1 MPLHFPMTITPI
13 PWLSINC
20 GGYLLQFPTSPKL
33 VRTKEDP
40 IQLAILEECAIRGDL
55 SNLMLG
61 TDALGKTPWVINQRT
76 LSVALELWNN
86 KGMDVSTLKPIHPYV
101 EPEFVPREQF
111 ATQAEYVE
119 FVRNVKTA
127 KEDKANSHSSQCDT
141 NYKLEIARQVER
153 CLPFYCLLVC
163 LSNLLLSALGG
174 LSGQSLSHSTK
185 SMPRLWRPV
194 PRTLVLCRGQAIGP
208 PWPLLAQASDG
219 QHVWLRQV
227 DMNLLI
233 MMISFRYS
241 RDERVKWTDAHLGD
255 IRKCVRDPIKETWW
269 HSAEEPWQFLA
280 VCIELVAAL
289 DTPDPS
295 TYHSNIPVQQD
306 GSCNGLQHYAA
317 LGGDVQ
323 GAKQVN
329 LSPSDSPQ
337 DVYAAVARLVE
348 ARISRD
354 AEAGNP
360 MAMALSGRI
369 TRKIIKQPVMT
380 KVYGVTRYGARL
392 QILARLKE
400 FNTLPAAQLD
410 AGATYL
416 TGHVMATLKSLFG
429 RAQAIQDWLTTTARD
444 IGRSV
449 PRAFARG
456 VRIQGGLEDPCPDD
470 RVYYATPLTVSTG
483 NKGTEEDN
491 SHPHRSQQTR
501 RRLCPQIS
509 LPPNIHHLDNPTWFP
524 NLPALPRI
532 RDTRHKDLPAKLCLH
547 TSHAHGL
554 HSRQ

>member
-1 MPLHFPMTITPI
+1 M
-13 PWLSINC
+13 
-20 GGYLLQFPTSPKL
+20 
-33 VRTKEDP
+33 
-40 IQLAILEECAIRGDL
+40 
-55 SNLMLG
+55 
-61 TDALGKTPWVINQRT
+61 
-76 LSVALELWNN
+76 
-86 KGMDVSTLKPIHPYV
+86 
-101 EPEFVPREQF
+101 
-111 ATQAEYVE
+111 
-119 FVRNVKTA
+119 
-127 KEDKANSHSSQCDT
+127 
-141 NYKLEIARQVER
+141 
-153 CLPFYCLLVC
+153 
-163 LSNLLLSALGG
+163 
-174 LSGQSLSHSTK
+174 
-185 SMPRLWRPV
+185 
-194 PRTLVLCRGQAIGP
+194 
-208 PWPLLAQASDG
+208 
-219 QHVWLRQV
+219 
-227 DMNLLI
+227 
-233 MMISFRYS
+233 
-241 RDERVKWTDAHLGD
+241 KWTDAHLGD
-255 IRKCVRDPIKETWW
+255 IRKCVKDPIQETWW

-449 PRAFARG
+449 PRAFAEEYG
-456 VRIQGGLEDPCPDD
+456 YKGDLETLPGY

-483 NKGTEEDN
+483 NKGTGKHN
-491 SHPHRSQQTR
+491 PHPHRSNKPDDDSAPKYRYPQTSITWTTPLGFQICQPYLDPETLVTKTCLQNSVSISATPTAYTPVNENKQTSAFPPNFIHSLDATHMFMTAIACHSHPRKTLLDAKRERTPTDDGTPMPVDGSEEKITFASVHDCFWTHAATVDAMNRVLREQFVELYSRPILQDLAKELREMYPDFKIPVIARRALRKENTLSEGEGEIGEELLVDQNKQTR
-501 RRLCPQIS
+501 SNDDAKREQVVKGWIPLVIKD
-509 LPPNIHHLDNPTWFP
+509 PPGRGEF
-524 NLPALPRI
+524 
-532 RDTRHKDLPAKLCLH
+532 DLKEVLR
-547 TSHAHGL
+547 SDYFF
-554 HSRQ
+554 S